1 MDGAQA
7 PEYSREMRSPIRAS
21 FVVAAGVMAG
31 CGAGP
36 VTGDER
42 GPCYGNHTCNDGLAC
57 LSDVCVRIPDASV
70 DGDPGIDAAPDATPD
85 GSVDAPPVDAQV
97 DAPVDAVPILL
108 PDVDGLWLL
117 AVNPSVAPGSY
128 LQFLV
133 TWNIAAGA
141 SGGSLDGSYQ
151 PLRTFGIAP
160 DSAART
166 PVGAPLVANAVPVT
180 DMATFAAHL
189 VGTLPG
195 DANSASGT
203 EYPVDVM
210 LLGRIV
216 SDLNVCGTVSG
227 TVGPLNVTGS
237 TFGAVRAPA
246 MLPAPLAACP

>member
-1 MDGAQA
+1 
-7 PEYSREMRSPIRAS
+7 MRSLIRAS
-21 FVVAAGVMAG
+21 SVVVAGMMAA

-36 VTGDER
+36 VAGDER

-57 LSDVCVRIPDASV
+57 LSDVCVRVPDASV
-70 DGDPGIDAAPDATPD
+70 DGAPGTDAAPDATPD
-85 GSVDAPPVDAQV
+85 GSLDALAVDAL
-97 DAPVDAVPILL
+97 VDAVPIPLA
-108 PDVDGLWLL
+108 DIDGIWLL

-128 LQFLV
+128 LQFHV
-133 TWNIAAGA
+133 TWNVTASA

-195 DANSASGT
+195 DANAASGT
-203 EYPVDVM
+203 EYPIDIM
-210 LLGRIV
+210 LQGRIV
-216 SDLNVCGTVSG
+216 SASNVCGTVSG
-227 TVGPLNVTGS
+227 NVGPLDVSGS
-237 TFGAVRAPA
+237 AFGTVRAPA
-246 MLPAPLAACP
+246 MLPAPTAACP